1 MAITA
6 LSLLLGLV
14 SLVCYVMVVIQIF
27 QHGETGM
34 GLACTIGLLLCGLGA
49 LLAFIYGWVKA
60 GPWRLNNIMLV
71 WTACFVINLILSF
84 LAPSPFAGLNV
95 PAPR

>member
-1 MAITA
+1 MIFA
-6 LSLLLGLV
+6 LSMLLALAAF
-14 SLVCYVMVVIQIF
+14 VCYVMVVIQIF

-34 GLACTIGLLLCGLGA
+34 GLACSIGLLACGLGY

-84 LAPSPFAGLNV
+84 LAPSPFAGFNV
-95 PAPR
+95 PAAPR